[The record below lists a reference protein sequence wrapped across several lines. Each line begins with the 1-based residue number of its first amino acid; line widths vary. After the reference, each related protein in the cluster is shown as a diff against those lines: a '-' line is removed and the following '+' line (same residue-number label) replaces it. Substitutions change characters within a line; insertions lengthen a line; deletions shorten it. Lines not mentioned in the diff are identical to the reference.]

1 MVSTIWQICRYVW
14 FVFLLTTCECQ
25 TDLSTGSFVNPIG
38 LENADWKYLI
48 VYVCWL
54 CFEIVFIYFF
64 FPETFGKTLE
74 ELTFC
79 KFNAL
84 CQYMNGKS

>member
-1 MVSTIWQICRYVW
+1 MRLCLVSYSALHFHLESQEGKRLTIYA
-14 FVFLLTTCECQ
+14 
-25 TDLSTGSFVNPIG
+25 GSFVNPIG

-54 CFEIVFIYFF
+54 VLEIVIIWFF
-64 FPETFGKTLE
+64 FPETYGKTLE

-79 KFNAL
+79 KYLRNA
-84 CQYMNGKS
+84 G